1 MFMNMRHKI
10 CVQMLNIETRGVL
23 LDIGCGDGGVA
34 SFVDNDETVY
44 IGIDINVGKLKE
56 LKLKL
61 KRICRHDCELI
72 VGDAANIPL
81 RKESV
86 KNVSMLEVL
95 EHIPRSLEAETILE
109 VRRVLQRGGKVVIS
123 TGALN
128 FLACL
133 LDPAFIISGHRH
145 YSKRYV
151 ASKLNSASFRIVKFE
166 QRGYVIQALCMLIF
180 YLMNLENYLNRNRTR
195 KTGIH
200 YSLWNLADRDYA
212 KPRNNGF
219 TLMIL
224 AEKQ

>member
-1 MFMNMRHKI
+1 
-10 CVQMLNIETRGVL
+10 MLNIKTGGVI

-34 SFVDNDETVY
+34 QIVDNDKAFY
-44 IGIDINVGKLKE
+44 IGIDINTSKLKRA
-56 LKLKL
+56 KIKL
-61 KRICRHDCELI
+61 KRIGRHDCELI

-81 RKESV
+81 RGESV

-95 EHIPRSLEAETILE
+95 EHIPKSLEAKTILE
-109 VRRVLQRGGKVVIS
+109 VRQVLQRGGKVVIS

-166 QRGYVIQALCMLIF
+166 QRGYIIQALCMLIF
-180 YLMNLENYLNRNRTR
+180 YVINLENYVNKNRN
-195 KTGIH
+195 KTTSMH

-224 AEKQ
+224 AEKL